1 MTASSFG
8 TKSPAG
14 YIHIHICIRIHVYNI
29 MNASLT
35 IYYALMIISHR
46 IIWLLTS
53 ITTDQSRPEQTR
65 AGQRVLLLL
74 LHHKPRDC
82 CVHVCACAC
91 AWYQRRNAR
100 AQRRPRCASCP
111 SGARRRSGSACR
123 DAHPI
128 PRRQCTGR
136 ACSTDFS
143 QRYPAYVQY
152 VQEPHGTHSESAREN
167 TR

>member
-1 MTASSFG
+1 
-8 TKSPAG
+8 
-14 YIHIHICIRIHVYNI
+14 